1 MHLTY
6 HILIHMLIHISY
18 ISFTHAYIYLI
29 LNLSYH
35 VSFLIIVHIHFV
47 SFYTL
52 LRVLVT
58 VYLSSHSSVMLLMS
72 FHIMSIIIFKS
83 FSYSY
88 HLFLCFMHAYTLE
101 VNTGNYKDP
110 KVLLSLYET
119 MNYKGPKVLLSLYE
133 TMTSIR
139 TRRCCNNPYGDN

>member
-1 MHLTY
+1 
-6 HILIHMLIHISY
+6 MLIHISY
-18 ISFTHAYIYLI
+18 ISFTHAYTYLI

-83 FSYSY
+83 FAYSY

-139 TRRCCNNPYGDN
+139 TRRCCNDPYRDN